1 MDDILEP
8 LVPEGT
14 VAELPAPLGRRRFLP
29 YAMLGVALAI
39 AAGGYLAGHASAGT
53 TSGTQ
58 TVAADNAVNAY
69 LAQASVPATSAA
81 ACVTPRRGI
90 AGTLKAING
99 TSLTIARAGG
109 GSVSVT
115 TSPSTIIRRTVLAK
129 TSDVKDGQVVAVQGT
144 SSGPNAIA
152 AQQVALLPTGA
163 GPGLG
168 VRSPGGGG
176 RFGGQAPQTGF
187 AVGTVA
193 KASNG
198 TFTVNLPDG
207 TSVAVTTSSATK
219 VVSTVDSP
227 LKDLVIGQPTVVLGN
242 VNLDGSV
249 GATQVAQGSADLG
262 FGFNKGFGF
271 GSFGAFGRFGGPRD
285 AGGGPVGPGMSR
297 LTPAAPASV
306 S

>member
-14 VAELPAPLGRRRFLP
+14 VAEPPGPPGRRRYLP

-53 TSGTQ
+53 ASGTQ

-69 LAQASVPATSAA
+69 LAQASVPAASAA
-81 ACVTPRRGI
+81 SCVTPRRGI
-90 AGTLKAING
+90 AGTLKAVNG
-99 TSLTIARAGG
+99 TTLTIARAGG
-109 GSVSVT
+109 GTVSVT
-115 TSPSTIIRRTVLAK
+115 TSPSTIIRRTVLGK
-129 TSDVKDGQVVAVQGT
+129 TTDIKDGQVVAVQGT
-144 SSGPNAIA
+144 SSAQNAIA

-163 GPGLG
+163 GPRL
-168 VRSPGGGG
+168 RSPAGGG
-176 RFGGQAPQTGF
+176 RLGGQAPKTGF

-198 TFTVNLPDG
+198 TFTVDLPDG
-207 TSVAVTTSSATK
+207 TSVAITTSSSTK
-219 VVSTVDSP
+219 VVSTVDAP
-227 LKDLVIGQPTVVLGN
+227 LRDLVIGQPTVVLGN
-242 VNLDGSV
+242 VNSDGSIS
-249 GATQVAQGSADLG
+249 ATQVAQGTADLG

-271 GSFGAFGRFGGPRD
+271 GSGPFGRFGGRR
-285 AGGGPVGPGMSR
+285 GGGGAPTGPGMSPP
-297 LTPAAPASV
+297 TPAAPASV